1 MATAVQERLTITVQE
16 AKLYLRV
23 DGSEEDTLIEEL
35 ITSAKASADAFLNNP
50 FTSRDGTMLAI
61 PAPVK
66 AWCLRRVAFLYEH
79 RVETLRADTVP
90 GAGTADFGSR
100 ISDSNMTTLDYSLLR
115 PHRLNPGL

>member
-1 MATAVQERLTITVQE
+1 MATAVQERLTITVAE
-16 AKLYLRV
+16 AKTYLRV
-23 DGSEEDTLIEEL
+23 DGSEEDVLIEEL

-50 FTSRDGTMLAI
+50 FTSRDGTLLAI

-66 AWCLRRVAFLYEH
+66 TWCLRRVAFLYEH

-90 GAGTADFGSR
+90 GSGTTDYGSR
-100 ISDSNMTTLDYSLLR
+100 VSDTNNATLDYSLLR